1 MSASLA
7 GSDSTVEVIV
17 DSTSWHLHRALL
29 ISHSSLFKSALSEDS
44 KGGMYLSDYVF
55 LPNATAFT
63 LFVQWL
69 YTSTFNALGA
79 IDALRAYILGS
90 QLGAVGFQNQAIHK
104 LHDMNLLFCTI
115 TAGVARIIF
124 ELDVGSGLRRLAV
137 DSIALGFLT
146 KELDVK
152 AEEWKEVLSLK
163 NGWPEV
169 MSSMALQYTK
179 TWKSKNPEEYYEV
192 V

>member
-1 MSASLA
+1 M
-7 GSDSTVEVIV
+7 
-17 DSTSWHLHRALL
+17 H
-29 ISHSSLFKSALSEDS
+29 
-44 KGGMYLSDYVF
+44 LSDYVF

-69 YTSTFNALGA
+69 YTSTFNALSA
-79 IDALRAYILGS
+79 IDPLRAYILGS

-104 LHDMNLLFCTI
+104 VHDMNRLIYTI

-152 AEEWKEVLSLK
+152 AEEWKEVLGLK

-169 MSSMALQYTK
+169 MSLMALQYTK
-179 TWKSKNPEEYYEV
+179 TWKSEKPEEYYEV